1 MTISLYRE
9 PGNDP
14 PTERCCICR
23 DKTVFWSALPD
34 RTPGQQVACC
44 PHCASRANP
53 NDIPT
58 KTVWMRR
65 ERIAHHP
72 TIGEI
77 STGRDRVYPP
87 APVVPN
93 QETP

>member
-1 MTISLYRE
+1 MTITLCRE

-23 DKTVFWSALPD
+23 EKTMFWTALPD

-44 PHCASRANP
+44 QHCGSRSNP
-53 NDIPT
+53 EDIPT
-58 KTVWMRR
+58 KPVWLRR
-65 ERIAHHP
+65 EHIAGHP

-77 STGRDRVYPP
+77 ARGTDQQFPP
-87 APVVPN
+87 SPIIPWK
-93 QETP
+93 E